1 MRDMIR
7 RMFHAVSASTAFFF
21 AAMSAWL
28 VLTTRGISTID
39 GLFLVMTS
47 TAGLLGLVVHGL
59 QALQENGFPL
69 SIRPESWIRSFQG
82 LEPRNA
88 GRAQSQGA

>member
-28 VLTTRGISTID
+28 ILTTRGIATMD
-39 GLFLVMTS
+39 GLLLGMIA
-47 TAGLLGLVVHGL
+47 TAGLLGLVLHGL
-59 QALQENGFPL
+59 QVLEERTSPL
-69 SIRPESWIRSFQG
+69 SIRPESWVRSFQG

-88 GRAQSQGA
+88 GQTQSQGA

>member
-28 VLTTRGISTID
+28 VLTTRGISTMD
-39 GLFLVMTS
+39 GLFLGMIS
-47 TAGLLGLVVHGL
+47 TAGLMGLVAHGI
-59 QALQENGFPL
+59 QALEEKGSPL
-69 SIRPESWIRSFQG
+69 SIRPEGWVRTFQG

-88 GRAQSQGA
+88 GQTQSQGA

>member
-7 RMFHAVSASTAFFF
+7 RTFHAVSASTALFL

-28 VLTTRGISTID
+28 VLTTRGISTMD
-39 GLFLVMTS
+39 GLFLMMTS

-59 QALQENGFPL
+59 QALEENGYPL
-69 SIRPESWIRSFQG
+69 SIRPESWVRSFQG
-82 LEPRNA
+82 LESRRA
-88 GRAQSQGA
+88 GQTQSQGA

>member
-28 VLTTRGISTID
+28 VLTTRGISTMD
-39 GLFLVMTS
+39 GLFLVMIS
-47 TAGLLGLVVHGL
+47 TAGLFGLVVHGL
-59 QALQENGFPL
+59 HALDETGSPL
-69 SIRPESWIRSFQG
+69 SIRPESWVRSFQG
-82 LEPRNA
+82 LETRNA
-88 GRAQSQGA
+88 GKAQSQGA

>member
-7 RMFHAVSASTAFFF
+7 RTFHVVSASTAFFF

-28 VLTTRGISTID
+28 VFTTRGITTMD
-39 GLFLVMTS
+39 GLFLVMVS
-47 TAGLLGLVVHGL
+47 SAGLLGLAVSGL
-59 QALQENGFPL
+59 QALEQSGDPL
-69 SIRPESWIRSFQG
+69 SIRPESWARSFQG

-88 GRAQSQGA
+88 SQTQSQGA

>member
-28 VLTTRGISTID
+28 VFTTRGISTMD
-39 GLFLVMTS
+39 GLFLVMIS
-47 TAGLLGLVVHGL
+47 TAGFFGLVAHGL
-59 QALQENGFPL
+59 QALEAATSPL

-82 LEPRNA
+82 LEPRKA
-88 GRAQSQGA
+88 GQAQSQSV

>member
-28 VLTTRGISTID
+28 VLTTRGISTMD
-39 GLFLVMTS
+39 GLFLVMMS

-59 QALQENGFPL
+59 QALEENRSPL
-69 SIRPESWIRSFQG
+69 SIRPETWVRSFQG
-82 LEPRNA
+82 VEPRNA
-88 GRAQSQGA
+88 GQTQSQGA

>member
-28 VLTTRGISTID
+28 VLTTRGISTMD
-39 GLFLVMTS
+39 GLFLVMIA
-47 TAGLLGLVVHGL
+47 TAGVMGLAVHGL
-59 QALQENGFPL
+59 QALEERTSPL
-69 SIRPESWIRSFQG
+69 SIRPESWVRSFQG
-82 LEPRNA
+82 LEHRKA
-88 GRAQSQGA
+88 GLTQSQGV

>member
-28 VLTTRGISTID
+28 ILTTRGISTMD
-39 GLFLVMTS
+39 GLFLGMIS
-47 TAGLLGLVVHGL
+47 MAGLLGLAVHGL
-59 QALQENGFPL
+59 QAVEEAGAPQ
-69 SIRPESWIRSFQG
+69 SIRPETSVRTFQG
-82 LEPRNA
+82 LTPRQA
-88 GRAQSQGA
+88 EQTQSQGA

>member
-7 RMFHAVSASTAFFF
+7 RMFRAVSASTAFFF

-28 VLTTRGISTID
+28 VLTTRGISTMD
-39 GLFLVMTS
+39 GIFLVMIS
-47 TAGLLGLVVHGL
+47 TVGLLGLVIHGL
-59 QALQENGFPL
+59 QALEERAFPL

-82 LEPRNA
+82 LGLQNA

>member
-28 VLTTRGISTID
+28 VFTTRGISTMD
-39 GLFLVMTS
+39 GLFLVMIS
-47 TAGLLGLVVHGL
+47 TAGLLGLVIHGL
-59 QALQENGFPL
+59 QALEERTFPL
-69 SIRPESWIRSFQG
+69 SIRPESWVRSFQG
-82 LEPRNA
+82 LEARNA
-88 GRAQSQGA
+88 GQTQSQAA

>member
-28 VLTTRGISTID
+28 VLTTRGISTLD
-39 GLFLVMTS
+39 GFFLVLIS

-59 QALQENGFPL
+59 QALDERAFPL
-69 SIRPESWIRSFQG
+69 SIRPESWVRSFQG
-82 LEPRNA
+82 LEPRNS
-88 GRAQSQGA
+88 GQTQSQGA